1 MEQSMSEEK
10 SYEKYIIRKAVDDYW
25 RAEEKFSWFWWVYQ
39 IKYRSRHYVS

>member
-10 SYEKYIIRKAVDDYW
+10 SYEKYIIRKTVDDYW
-25 RAEEKFSWFWWVYQ
+25 RAEEKVQLVLVGLS